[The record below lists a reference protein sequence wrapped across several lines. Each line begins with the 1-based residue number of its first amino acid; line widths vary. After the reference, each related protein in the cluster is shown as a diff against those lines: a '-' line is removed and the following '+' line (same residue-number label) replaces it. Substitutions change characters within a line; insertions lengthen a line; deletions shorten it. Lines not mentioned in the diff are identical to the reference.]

1 MATNR
6 IYPAGQAAQAEFAFH
21 QWMTLYYDAYMNAAS
36 PQLRAMKLL
45 EEAATPGRNYHVSI
59 PPLGTGD
66 TVEQEDGQDWP
77 AAFMQGAEVVGK
89 VRKRGP
95 RGLIFSEDDLLED
108 KLPLANANVTALGR
122 SEKLFEDK
130 EAARHLEDAVAGND
144 RVTGAAIVG
153 HDNQPIFSAAH
164 PIDPVKGAGSGL
176 QTNTFALKLT
186 PDNVLAIISNFRAL
200 KTESNDPIFT
210 EEAGFCLLAPPALQ
224 SDAEKCLDREIISE
238 AVGANAAGS
247 VTNLM
252 YKRAGLCILPQLTDP
267 QRWYIAINNMMRKPF
282 LRVVFRSLQRY
293 QLGPESDLWKTKQM
307 MKIYSN
313 EKTDYRIVDWRL
325 IATSK

>member
-6 IYPAGQAAQAEFAFH
+6 TYPAGQATGAEYAFH
-21 QWMTLYYDAYMNAAS
+21 QWMTLYYDAYMTTAS
-36 PQLRAMKLL
+36 PQLRTMGLL
-45 EEAATPGRNYHVSI
+45 EEAPTPGRNYHVSI

-66 TVEQEDGQDWP
+66 TVEQEDGQEWP

-95 RGLIFSEDDLLED
+95 RGLNFTEDDLLED

-122 SEKLFEDK
+122 AEKLFEDK
-130 EAARHLEDAVAGND
+130 EAARAMEAAIAGTD
-144 RVTGAAIVG
+144 PVTKLPIVG

-164 PIDPVKGAGSGL
+164 PIDPVKGNGT
-176 QTNTFALKLT
+176 QTNLFTLALT
-186 PDNVLAIISNFRAL
+186 PDNLLTVISNFRSL

-210 EEAGFCLLAPPALQ
+210 EEAGFCLVVPPSQMAN
-224 SDAEKCLDREIISE
+224 AEKCLDRQIIAE
-238 AVGANAAGS
+238 AVGSNAAGS

-252 YKRAGLCILPQLTDP
+252 YKRAGLCVLPQLTDTG
-267 QRWYIAINNMMRKPF
+267 RWYVAINNMMRKPI
-282 LRVVFRSLQRY
+282 LRVVFRSLLRF
-293 QLGPESDLWKTKQM
+293 QLGPESDEWKKRQM

-313 EKTDYRIVDWRL
+313 EKTDYRLVDWRL
-325 IATSK
+325 IAASKGQ